1 MHERADSQVVLLRG
15 EVVEVSERA
24 GRRFLTV
31 ALEPCSLV
39 ASNGVPE
46 DTHLG
51 DRVRVEATI
60 RVNHVAPELPAERR
74 KAGRHPSRDPEEET

>member
-1 MHERADSQVVLLRG
+1 MHETAEYQVVLLRG

-24 GRRFLTV
+24 GRRYLTV
-31 ALEPCSLV
+31 ALEPHSLV
-39 ASNGVPE
+39 ASNGVPD

-74 KAGRHPSRDPEEET
+74 AAGRHAARDAEEEP